1 MPQWQ
6 AYQSVGVIMKSIVSM
21 LSLALVFL
29 GLTFSTS
36 AHADK
41 YAKTIADFKKAPEVQ
56 NFFQNAYGYAI
67 YPTVGKGGI
76 GIGAAYG
83 SGRVYKGGV
92 HTGDSSVSH
101 LSIGF
106 QLGGQAYSEL
116 IFFKNKEAYDDFT
129 SGTFE
134 FSAQA
139 SAVAITVGANAQVGS
154 TGNSAAAGNA
164 GNRTAAKATYM
175 NGMAIFT
182 AAKGGFMYEA
192 AIAGQAF
199 SFDAK

>member
-1 MPQWQ
+1 
-6 AYQSVGVIMKSIVSM
+6 MKHLLSLVSM
-21 LSLALVFL
+21 TLVLL
-29 GLTFSTS
+29 GLTFSTT

-41 YAKTIADFKKAPEVQ
+41 YTDAISDFKKAPEVQ
-56 NFFQNAYGYAI
+56 NFFSSAYGYAI

-83 SGRVYKGGV
+83 PGRVYKGGV
-92 HTGDSSVSH
+92 HTGDSSLSQ

-106 QLGGQAYSEL
+106 QLGGQAYSEI
-116 IFFKNKEAYDDFT
+116 IFFKNAAAYNDFT

-154 TGNSAAAGNA
+154 TGNSAGAGNA
-164 GNRTAAKATYM
+164 GNRTAASASYM

-182 AAKGGFMYEA
+182 AAKGGLMYEA

-199 SFDAK
+199 SFDPK

>member
-1 MPQWQ
+1 MKNIL
-6 AYQSVGVIMKSIVSM
+6 SV
-21 LSLALVFL
+21 LALSVALL
-29 GLTFSTS
+29 GLTFSTT
-36 AHADK
+36 AHADKYADK

-56 NFFQNAYGYAI
+56 SFFKDAYGYAV
-67 YPTVGKGGI
+67 YPTVGKGGV

-83 SGRVYKGGV
+83 SGRVYRGGS
-92 HTGDSSVSH
+92 HTGDSTLSQ

-116 IFFKNKEAYDDFT
+116 IFFKNKAAYDDFT

-164 GNRTAAKATYM
+164 GNRTAAKASYM

>member
-1 MPQWQ
+1 MKNIL
-6 AYQSVGVIMKSIVSM
+6 SV
-21 LSLALVFL
+21 LALSVALL
-29 GLTFSTS
+29 GLTFSTT
-36 AHADK
+36 AHADKYADK

-56 NFFQNAYGYAI
+56 SFFNDAYGYAV
-67 YPTVGKGGI
+67 YPTVGKGGV

-83 SGRVYKGGV
+83 SGRVYRGGS
-92 HTGDSSVSH
+92 HTGDSTLSQ

-116 IFFKNKEAYDDFT
+116 IFFKNKAAYDDFT

-164 GNRTAAKATYM
+164 GNRTAAKASYM

>member
-1 MPQWQ
+1 
-6 AYQSVGVIMKSIVSM
+6 MKNI
-21 LSLALVFL
+21 LSLLAVTFVLI
-29 GLTFSTS
+29 GLTFSSS

-41 YAKTIADFKKAPEVQ
+41 YAEAIADFKKAPEVQ
-56 NFFQNAYGYAI
+56 GFFDSAYGYAI
-67 YPTVGKGGI
+67 YPTVGKGGF

-83 SGRVYKGGV
+83 SGKVYKGGV
-92 HTGDSSVSH
+92 YSGDSSVSQ

-106 QLGGQAYSEL
+106 QLGGQAYSEI
-116 IFFKNKEAYDDFT
+116 IFFKDAEAYNDFT

-154 TGNSAAAGNA
+154 TGNSAGAGNA
-164 GNRTAAKATYM
+164 GNRTTANAAYM
-175 NGMAIFT
+175 NGMAVFT
-182 AAKGGFMYEA
+182 AAKGGLMYEA
-192 AIAGQAF
+192 AIAGQSF

>member
-1 MPQWQ
+1 
-6 AYQSVGVIMKSIVSM
+6 MKNI
-21 LSLALVFL
+21 LSLVFMTLVLF

-41 YAKTIADFKKAPEVQ
+41 YAKTVSDFKKAPEVQ
-56 NFFQNAYGYAI
+56 NFFNNAYGYAI

-83 SGRVYKGGV
+83 AGRIYKAGN
-92 HTGDSSVSH
+92 HTGDSSLSQ

-106 QLGGQAYSEL
+106 QLGGQAYSEI
-116 IFFKNKEAYDDFT
+116 IFFKNAEAYNNFT

-134 FSAQA
+134 FSARA
-139 SAVAITVGANAQVGS
+139 SAVAITVGAHAQVGS
-154 TGNSAAAGNA
+154 TGNSAGAGNA
-164 GNRTAAKATYM
+164 GNRTAASASYM